1 VALSNPNAADAASG
15 SVDVTQ
21 NINVTARVGDADGA
35 NLPWFP
41 VADSILLF
49 WWIHQENAAIPLRVQ
64 WIAQEDGGLQRLE
77 LWSAVRRAQFGQPL
91 LVIEKEPN
99 NASNITAIA
108 PARPHSSSPS
118 LTYPLRIAII
128 FVLAPTAIFINNLFR
143 DSLASIFK
151 TTLIMLFYLFLMLG
165 CVVLAMVVTVVLRF
179 CLGRPSLRVSRGI
192 QNRLQ
197 RVNQNGERMLRIVT
211 IRRWSNQRQSNER
224 ISETANPGQAKYDL
238 STPEDKNTK
247 RKVDIEK
254 GALDK

>member
-1 VALSNPNAADAASG
+1 MALWNINAADAASG

-41 VADSILLF
+41 IADSILLF
-49 WWIHQENAAIPLRVQ
+49 WWIHKENATIPLRVQ
-64 WIAQEDGGLQRLE
+64 WVVQEDGGLQRLE
-77 LWSAVRRAQFGQPL
+77 LWSAVRRVLYGEPL

-99 NASNITAIA
+99 STSNITALA

-128 FVLAPTAIFINNLFR
+128 YVLAPTAIFINDLFG
-143 DSLASIFK
+143 DGLASIFK
-151 TTLIMLFYLFLMLG
+151 TTLFMLFCLF
-165 CVVLAMVVTVVLRF
+165 VVLGYVFLAIVVTIVLRF
-179 CLGRPSLRVSRGI
+179 CLGIRSLGIGEGI

-197 RVNQNGERMLRIVT
+197 SVNQNSERLLRIST
-211 IRRWSNQRQSNER
+211 TPRWLNRQQNNKR
-224 ISETANPGQAKYDL
+224 ISETVNAEEAKH
-238 STPEDKNTK
+238 STGTLEDENTM

-254 GALDK
+254 GGFDK